1 VEANGAQIMLSLK
14 QIGIAI
20 FSLIGFFSFSQFHS
34 FILISAVS
42 APPVGSTA
50 SNAGIPVGSTAA
62 NAVLPVG
69 STAANAVIP
78 VGSTA
83 ANAGSASSSPSLDVY
98 EIFFVCGSYVSA
110 LVIQV
115 LFICRYRVDAL

>member
-14 QIGIAI
+14 HLLGIAI
-20 FSLIGFFSFSQFHS
+20 FSLIGFCSFAQFHS
-34 FILISAVS
+34 FILISAAA

-50 SNAGIPVGSTAA
+50 STAGFPVGSTAA
-62 NAVLPVG
+62 NAGL
-69 STAANAVIP
+69 P

-83 ANAGSASSSPSLDVY
+83 ANAGSASSSSLDVY
-98 EIFFVCGSYVSA
+98 EILFVGGSYVSA
-110 LVIQV
+110 LIIQV